1 MARTTLG
8 FMKMKMSCLFV
19 TFTGK
24 RAEGSGT
31 WEEEENE
38 EDSCSGKGEYVEH

>member
-8 FMKMKMSCLFV
+8 FMKMEMSCLFV

-31 WEEEENE
+31 WEKEEKE
-38 EDSCSGKGEYVEH
+38 EDGGEGEDVEH